1 MEDVKDLKMEEEL
14 VTGDVIDNAEVYYME
29 PEEKGSGSGIL
40 GKLIVGGVIAVGGL
54 TALALKNKDKIKAK
68 RNEKKAKQLE
78 AEGWVCTKIDDD
90 WNDDDWND
98 DYCEIIDDESEEES
112 EEQASNEKEKTE
124 EKTKKK
130 K

>member
-29 PEEKGSGSGIL
+29 PEEEKSGSGIL

-78 AEGWVCTKIDDD
+78 AEGYVVTKIEDDWDDD
-90 WNDDDWND
+90 D
-98 DYCEIIDDESEEES
+98 CEIFDEESEEDS
-112 EEQASNEKEKTE
+112 EEQASNEEEKTE

>member
-29 PEEKGSGSGIL
+29 PEEEKSGSGIL

-78 AEGWVCTKIDDD
+78 AEGYVVTKIEDDWDDD
-90 WNDDDWND
+90 D
-98 DYCEIIDDESEEES
+98 CEIFDEESEEES
-112 EEQASNEKEKTE
+112 EEQASNEEEKTE